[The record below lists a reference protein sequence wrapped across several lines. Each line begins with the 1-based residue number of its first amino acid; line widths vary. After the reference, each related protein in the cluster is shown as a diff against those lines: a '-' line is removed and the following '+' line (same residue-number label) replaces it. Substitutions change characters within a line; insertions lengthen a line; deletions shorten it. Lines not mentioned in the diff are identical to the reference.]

1 MTHKFGPLIGL
12 IALLVGGLIYS
23 CFFIVPEGKQ
33 AVVLQFERIIP
44 PAKTEAGLYFKLPWR
59 RAELFEKRIINWDGR
74 PKEVTTKEKNNI
86 IVDTTARFRIA
97 DPILLR
103 RTFSDMDE
111 VNGRLGKVIIGA
123 TNKVIAENDLVET
136 VRNTNDII
144 ERFAQ
149 EKASTQEAAAQTDTA
164 LEGDALAA
172 QEALEQIA
180 DEEISGDIEK
190 ITLGRE
196 SLTQRIIDQTQEDL
210 KKYGIDLVDIQLKR
224 VALEKS
230 VEENVF
236 TRMITERNRIVAK
249 IRSVGSGRREEIF
262 GETDEQLQSIESE
275 AYREVQS
282 IKGEAEAK
290 AIKIYADA
298 ISKDEKFYD
307 FYRTVEAYREGL
319 GGDST
324 LILSSDAN
332 FMQLL
337 KDGPDRFFKGQR

>member
-1 MTHKFGPLIGL
+1 MIQRFGPLF
-12 IALLVGGLIYS
+12 ALLVLIVGGLIYS

-33 AVVLQFERIIP
+33 AVVLQFQRIIE
-44 PAKTEAGLYFKLPWR
+44 PAKKDAGLFFKLPWR
-59 RAELFEKRIINWDGR
+59 RVELFEKRIINWDGR

-149 EKASTQEAAAQTDTA
+149 DKADSQKA
-164 LEGDALAA
+164 LSQDNSELSGDALAA

-180 DEEISGDIEK
+180 DEEISGDLEQIA
-190 ITLGRE
+190 LGRE
-196 SLTQRIIDQTQEDL
+196 ALTQRIIDQTQEDL

-249 IRSVGSGRREEIF
+249 IRSVGSGRREEIR
-262 GETDEQLQSIESE
+262 GETDEQLQSIQSE

-298 ISKDEKFYD
+298 ISKNEKFYD

-319 GGDST
+319 GNDST
-324 LILSSDAN
+324 LILSSDAD

-337 KDGPDRFFKGQR
+337 KDGPEDFFRKK